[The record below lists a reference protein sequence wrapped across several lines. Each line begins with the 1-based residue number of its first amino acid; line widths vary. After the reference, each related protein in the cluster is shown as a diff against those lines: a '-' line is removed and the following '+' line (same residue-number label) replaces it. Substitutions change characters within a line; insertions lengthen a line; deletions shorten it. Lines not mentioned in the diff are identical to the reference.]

1 MDDHK
6 NERENNSTSQLL
18 VAAAAAFAAYF
29 CMYAFRKPFTAATFE
44 GLEFGGLG
52 LKTVL
57 VLSQLL
63 GYMVSKFIG
72 IKVVSEMRSEYRAG
86 AIVGLIALAELSLV
100 GFAFLP
106 LPLKV
111 LMLFLNGL
119 PLGMIFG
126 LILSYLEGRKQTEA
140 LSAALCASFI
150 VSSGFVKLVGSWLMD
165 KMEVSQFS
173 MPMLTGLIFFPPL
186 LVAVWVLKS
195 TPPPDREDRE
205 LRTER
210 IAMTSS
216 DRRNFFSAFWPG
228 LILLIIVY
236 IMLTIARTLRDD
248 FAVEIWRDMG
258 VMQTPSVFATS
269 ESWVGLAVTAFS
281 AFTIWIRN
289 NMMAMRFTVTMMCFA
304 FALVIAS
311 TLMHRSG
318 SLSPYLFMVACGIGL
333 YVPYVAFHT
342 TLFERLI
349 AIARMPSNLGF
360 LMYMADSIGY
370 LGYAVIIVGRSQM
383 DSNREML
390 NFFQWSLLIAAGTSV
405 ACLVAALIYFQ
416 RKLGRRPADEVIDP
430 QLRAVPVEQSPS

>member
-1 MDDHK
+1 MDEHK

-150 VSSGFVKLVGSWLMD
+150 VSSGFVKLVALWLMD
-165 KMEVSQFS
+165 KMGVSQFS
-173 MPMLTGLIFFPPL
+173 MPMVTGLIFFPPL
-186 LVAVWVLKS
+186 VVSVWILKS

-318 SLSPYLFMVACGIGL
+318 SLVALSVYGRVWDWAVRAL
-333 YVPYVAFHT
+333 RRVPHHVI
-342 TLFERLI
+342 R
-349 AIARMPSNLGF
+349 AI
-360 LMYMADSIGY
+360 DCH
-370 LGYAVIIVGRSQM
+370 RS
-383 DSNREML
+383 DAE
-390 NFFQWSLLIAAGTSV
+390 
-405 ACLVAALIYFQ
+405 
-416 RKLGRRPADEVIDP
+416 
-430 QLRAVPVEQSPS
+430 